1 MNWNELYQMQSE
13 LDLFIE
19 KEHGLAEKDL
29 LQDKLLALSV
39 EAGELAN
46 ETRCF
51 KFWSLKGPSEKSV
64 ILEEYVDG
72 IHFLL
77 SIGLETDLRYSG
89 HNVSKTD
96 ASLTD
101 LFLRFNRNISE
112 FGHVRTKEHYDQM
125 WHTYLSIGE
134 KLNFTA
140 EDTIRAYQEKNE
152 VNVERQKNK
161 Y

>member
-1 MNWNELYQMQSE
+1 MNWNELYQMQYE

-19 KEHGLAEKDL
+19 KEHGLTDKNL
-29 LQDKLLALSV
+29 LKDKLLALSV

-77 SIGLETDLRYSG
+77 SIGLETHLRYDQKT
-89 HNVSKTD
+89 VFKTD
-96 ASLTD
+96 DSLTE
-101 LFLRFNRNISE
+101 LFLQFNRHISE
-112 FGHVRTKEHYDQM
+112 FAEAHTEERYDQM
-125 WHTYLSIGE
+125 WHTYLLIGE
-134 KLNFTA
+134 KLDFSA
-140 EDTIRAYQEKNE
+140 EDTIRAYKEKNE